1 MKEKI
6 KRLTRLLLPRV
17 KRKRRIHSGRL
28 KGKYIVTSYYD
39 YPAAILG
46 YTEAPLIDW
55 FQKNVNSGQTWLDV
69 GAHYGYTAIA
79 LSKLVGQEGRVFAF
93 EPMLATAGYLTQT
106 RKHNR
111 LSQLTVL
118 PLALANNDGFELSQL
133 PVIRGMVDSTIEQN
147 TWMET
152 FLVAGLDW
160 LWPQICGQ
168 NEYID
173 GIKIDVQGME
183 LQTLQ
188 GMLGTLKTYLPKLVI
203 EFHQGVNRAEILKLL
218 AGVGYSSS
226 AVSVEPA
233 EGETQPQYLDDR
245 SYAFYPTSRDGE

>member
-1 MKEKI
+1 MNHRI
-6 KRLTRLLLPRV
+6 KRFIRSLLPRKMKPHRIFAGHLRG
-17 KRKRRIHSGRL
+17 KR
-28 KGKYIVTSYYD
+28 IVTSWHD

-46 YTEAPLIDW
+46 YTESPLLAW
-55 FQKNVNSGQTWLDV
+55 FDKNVKSGQTWLDI

-79 LSKLVGQEGRVFAF
+79 LSKLVGQKGRVFAF

-106 RKHNR
+106 REHNR
-111 LSQLTVL
+111 FSQLTVL

-168 NEYID
+168 NARID

-183 LQTLQ
+183 LQTLR
-188 GMLGTLKTYLPKLVI
+188 GMKQALINHQPKLVV
-203 EFHQGVNRAEILKLL
+203 EFHAGVNRDDVLALL
-218 AGVGYSSS
+218 ESVGHSRE
-226 AVSVEPA
+226 ATPIEPV
-233 EGETQPQYLDDR
+233 EGEDQARYLDDR
-245 SYAFYPTSRDGE
+245 SYAFSVV